1 MRCEYMTTRGQCAN
15 DAISGTRFCPTHS
28 TRSTAT
34 MINQYRIACKLLG
47 DSPKRHAQADEIK
60 NLKGEIA
67 ILRSALE
74 RRLNMIETDAELI
87 AAMPTMKDFALALE
101 KLATSCHN
109 MDVKLGNLIDKQAL
123 MSLAQKMIGII
134 DKGLRD
140 FVDTTPTNKQIDEA
154 VEAIGQKIVTAI
166 AEQENQLKK

>member
-1 MRCEYMTTRGQCAN
+1 MQCEYMTTRGQCCKA
-15 DAISGTRFCPTHS
+15 AIEPSRFCEDHS
-28 TRSTAT
+28 ATSAAT

-47 DSPKRHAQADEIK
+47 DAPARHAQADEIK

-74 RRLNMIETDAELI
+74 RRLNMIDSDAELI

-134 DKGLRD
+134 DRNIRIFADSKPSQEQ
-140 FVDTTPTNKQIDEA
+140 VDEA
-154 VEAIGQKIVTAI
+154 VETIGQEIVKAI